1 MPLEGTY
8 MTIHKHELPIL
19 EYDTSRESV
28 LKPERYGFHFPE
40 KAVFAFLGDEVDSYA
55 LAHDAEIITTYET
68 ATTFF
73 HVYKLQ
79 YEGEEITLVR
89 APVGAAPAAQV
100 LDFLIGAG
108 VKKVISIGSCG
119 TLVKMPENE
128 FLIVEEALR
137 DEGTSYHYLPAART
151 IKFNSA
157 VISKIEE
164 MFQEQGFAAERCK
177 SWTTDAF
184 YRETEEL
191 VRYRASEGCQ
201 VVEMEGSALA
211 AVAEFREVQFGLIL
225 FTADT
230 LADLENYDART
241 WGEDAYKISMD
252 LAFAAI
258 SKL

>member
-1 MPLEGTY
+1 
-8 MTIHKHELPIL
+8 MTIYKNKLPIL
-19 EYDTSRESV
+19 EYDTSPESII
-28 LKPERYGFHFPE
+28 KPERDGYHFPE
-40 KAVFAFLGDEVDSYA
+40 KAVFAFLGDRVDTYA

-68 ATTFF
+68 STTFF
-73 HVYKLQ
+73 HVYKIQ

-100 LDFLIGAG
+100 LEFMIGSG
-108 VKKVISIGSCG
+108 VRKIISIGACG
-119 TLVKMPENE
+119 ALVDLPENQ
-128 FLIVEEALR
+128 FFIAEEALR

-157 VISKIEE
+157 VISKIEA

-184 YRETEEL
+184 YRETKEMVL
-191 VRYRASEGCQ
+191 YRVSEGCQ

-211 AVAEFREVQFGLIL
+211 AVAEFRMVQFGLIL

-230 LADLENYDART
+230 LAASEYYDERT
-241 WGEDAYKISMD
+241 WGSDAKEISLN
-252 LAFAAI
+252 LAFAAV